1 MSKGHSVARGDMPAN
16 QVVGP
21 TTEISASTLIYTLF
35 TKAGETRL
43 VYSATTWVVC
53 RLMLENSGPVAI
65 GTRQQIGPALSGKG
79 ILLPTKEWVR
89 FALAK
94 GDRLFMVAEGIN
106 RVKFICEQVPWQE
119 QILGSVRAPRA
130 SVTTHAGIK
139 R

>member
-1 MSKGHSVARGDMPAN
+1 MSKLLRTDTPSG

-43 VYSATTWVVC
+43 VYSATTWVQI
-53 RLMLENSGPVAI
+53 RLMLENAGPVAV

-79 ILLPTKEWVR
+79 ILLRTNEWVD
-89 FALAK
+89 FVLAK
-94 GDRLFMVAEGIN
+94 GDRLFMIAEGVN
-106 RVKFICEQVPWQE
+106 RVKFVCEQIPWQE
-119 QILGSVRAPRA
+119 QLLSAQR
-130 SVTTHAGIK
+130 VTTSAVHGVK